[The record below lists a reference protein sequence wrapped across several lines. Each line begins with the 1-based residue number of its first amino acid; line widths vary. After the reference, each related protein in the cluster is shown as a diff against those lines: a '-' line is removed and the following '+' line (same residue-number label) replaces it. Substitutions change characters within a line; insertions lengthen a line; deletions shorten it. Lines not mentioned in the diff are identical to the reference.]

1 MKRLLVVIAFGALSL
16 PVVASAKP
24 PAKPDMT
31 GKEEH
36 AMRNCPSTVAGA
48 ATVIENRPDGVV
60 LTITAKDAPAAQE
73 IQERASMQANVAAQ
87 PARGAIEHTGEGTGS
102 GQFGFCP
109 GMVEGT
115 LITVDNLADGARLV
129 VRSQTATQV
138 PALQQSTRARLR
150 RLEAKR

>member
-1 MKRLLVVIAFGALSL
+1 MKRILIALAFGALSL
-16 PVVASAKP
+16 PIVAAAKP
-24 PAKPDMT
+24 TSRDMT

-48 ATVIENRPDGVV
+48 TTAVEDRKDGVV
-60 LTITAKDAPAAQE
+60 ITVTAADALAAKEVQK
-73 IQERASMQANVAAQ
+73 RASLQANVAAQ
-87 PARGAIEHTGEGTGS
+87 PARGAMEHTGQGTGS

-109 GMVEGT
+109 GMTEGT
-115 LITVDNLADGARLV
+115 SIVVENLPDGARLSV
-129 VRSQTATQV
+129 HSQTAAQV